1 MSSRVKNLWTI
12 LICAIVAVLLPI
24 TAYTI
29 IRASLAK
36 MITDDNASIVFTE
49 FQTAL
54 DHGSTVRDP
63 ITAAAVANQAYR
75 EKTTG
80 ILVDG
85 WGKPMHIYAEI
96 HGTSCEL
103 NIQSAG
109 PDGNFGDSDDVTNE
123 KTFDLSPGKSPAGK
137 RETEPPMHTDSHG

>member
-1 MSSRVKNLWTI
+1 MSRRAKTFWTI
-12 LICAIVAVLLPI
+12 LITASIAVLLPI
-24 TAYTI
+24 TIYHI
-29 IRASLAK
+29 VRASMAR
-36 MITDDNASIVFTE
+36 MITDDNASIVFSE

-63 ITAAAVANQAYR
+63 ITAAAVANEAYR

-85 WGKPMHIYAEI
+85 WGKPMHIYAEM
-96 HGTSCEL
+96 HGTSCDL

-109 PDGNFGDSDDVTNE
+109 PDGNFGDSDDVTIE
-123 KTFDLSPGKSPAGK
+123 KTFDLSPGK
-137 RETEPPMHTDSHG
+137 REGTTDAHR